1 MRSEQTKLARLRR
14 LEKVRALAKQQAA
27 LQAAA
32 AEGTL
37 AQLSALAA
45 RTQAMANGYRDLSA
59 IGDGQA
65 LRQLAQFTLGL
76 AGITHATS
84 RDAAS
89 AQTTADQLQQ
99 ELALAERRR
108 AAVEDRAAAGERA
121 LAQRQSHPA
130 SAARRQIGT
139 GLE

>member
-1 MRSEQTKLARLRR
+1 MRAEQRKLARLRR
-14 LEKVRALAKQQAA
+14 LEKIRALAKQQAA
-27 LQAAA
+27 QHAAE

-37 AQLSALAA
+37 AHLSALAA
-45 RTQAMANGYRDLSA
+45 RTRAMAEGYRDLSW

-65 LRQLAQFTLGL
+65 LRQQAQFTLGL
-76 AGITHATS
+76 AGITQATS

-89 AQTTADQLQQ
+89 AQATADHRQQ
-99 ELALAERRR
+99 DLATAERRR
-108 AAVEDRAAAGERA
+108 AAVEDRAVASERA
-121 LAQRQSHPA
+121 LAQRQSHGA